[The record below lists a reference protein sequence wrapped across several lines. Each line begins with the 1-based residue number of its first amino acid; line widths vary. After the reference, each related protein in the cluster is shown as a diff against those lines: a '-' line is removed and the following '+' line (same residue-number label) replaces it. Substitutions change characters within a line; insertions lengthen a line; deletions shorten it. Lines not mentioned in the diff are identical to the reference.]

1 MIKYSKLIK
10 AAEEKLQCVK
20 YDIEARD
27 KELLRGDEFT
37 ITIGNIVD
45 KITDEKV
52 KVTCSYVLAKVDYP
66 YSQTYRDSAYGPV
79 SYKQITMPTKI
90 EVYITVFAV

>member
-66 YSQTYRDSAYGPV
+66 YSQTYRDSAYGQN
-79 SYKQITMPTKI
+79 YKIGWN
-90 EVYITVFAV
+90 YINYSGIKLDNK